1 MRLVRVI
8 RRRLRSLFRHSH
20 VENDL
25 QREFAL
31 HLEQLTKEYR
41 SAGMNERD
49 AADAARRAFGA
60 LAITA
65 EQCRDTR
72 RVRFLEDIGKDLA
85 YASRMLAKSPGFTA
99 TAVLSLA
106 LGVGANTA
114 IFALVKQVILDL
126 LPVRDPNQI
135 VAIART
141 SLQLPESTSSF
152 SNPFLRDLQASA
164 NLPFDGFLGFDRWDQ
179 IAMLAESVAE
189 PVSTEFVTGNYFEL
203 LGVHAALGRQFT
215 TADEQTAGAQPVVVL
230 SHNFW
235 QRRFGADPSV
245 LNRTIH
251 LNNHPFTV
259 IGVSARGFDGLDPGH
274 SPDLRVTI
282 SMAPTLVQFPGPA
295 TLSNRGSRWIQ
306 VFARL
311 KPGVSYDRAAE
322 SLMPVLLQD
331 HDLDPGRA
339 RRSEYRTKVLASE
352 RMHVTPAAHGTGG
365 QRHTYETAIWAL
377 GLMVAAV
384 LLLACVNIAH
394 LLLARASAR
403 AHEFCIRLAI
413 GAGRF
418 RLIRQLLTESL
429 LLGILGGSVGLLAA
443 YALGRILVSLVVSD
457 PGHSTLA
464 VAPDGALLA
473 FNFTVALS
481 ASIAFGLAP
490 ALQSSRSV
498 LAPGLKGAH
507 SSHVR
512 RLIGRKIMISLQVAT
527 SLVLLAGAGLFI
539 RSLNNLRAIDVGF
552 RTDKLLQVTLN
563 PSDYAPERLPDFYNQ
578 LVEQVRSLPGVQ
590 SATFG
595 RQRLISNAAWKSG
608 IVVPGFTPPEGDNGP
623 SRDVIGSDYFSAL
636 GIPLIAGREFTD
648 ADTASAPKVAIVNQA
663 FAQFYFGAQN
673 PLGMRIGPG
682 GGKPEYTIVAVTRNA
697 KYREMR
703 EATTRFWYVPFAQ
716 LGSDRSSFRA
726 LTLFVR
732 TSSDP
737 NSIANSVRAAV
748 GRVDKT
754 IALFDIKTVDA
765 QIGDNVRLERALA
778 TLSIFFGMVAALLAG
793 AGLFGVLSYSVAQ
806 RKREIGIRIAVGA
819 RPTQAA
825 WAIVRGVAL
834 FVFVGVASGITVALS
849 LSSLIRRLLFG
860 IQPNDPLTLSSAVL
874 AIWAITTLA
883 VLIAAAQAA
892 KVEPASALRSD

>member
-1 MRLVRVI
+1 M
-8 RRRLRSLFRHSH
+8 S
-20 VENDL
+20 
-25 QREFAL
+25 
-31 HLEQLTKEYR
+31 
-41 SAGMNERD
+41 ERD

-60 LAITA
+60 IVDTA
-65 EQCRDTR
+65 EQCRDNR
-72 RVRFLEDIGKDLA
+72 RVRLVEDIGKDLV
-85 YASRMLAKSPGFTA
+85 YASRLLLKSPGFTA

-114 IFALVKQVILDL
+114 IFGLVKQVILDL

-135 VAIART
+135 VAITKT
-141 SLQLPESTSSF
+141 SIQLPGPSSSF
-152 SNPFLRDLQASA
+152 SNPFLRDLQSSA
-164 NLPFDGFLGFDRWDQ
+164 NLPFDGFLGFDRRDQ
-179 IAMLAESVAE
+179 IAMLVDSAAE
-189 PVSTEFVTGNYFEL
+189 PVSAEFVTGNYFEL
-203 LGVHAALGRQFT
+203 LGVHPALGRQFT
-215 TADEQTAGAQPVVVL
+215 PADDQAPDAQPVVVL

-259 IGVSARGFDGLDPGH
+259 IGVSARGFAGLDPGH

-282 SMAPTLVQFPGPA
+282 SMVSTLVEFPGPPP
-295 TLSNRGSRWIQ
+295 LSNRGSRWIE
-306 VFARL
+306 VFGRL
-311 KPGVSYDRAAE
+311 KPGVSANRAAE

-331 HDLDPGRA
+331 HDLDPGRS
-339 RRSEYRTKVLASE
+339 RRTEYRAKVLASE
-352 RMHVTPAAHGTGG
+352 RLHVTPAAQGTGA
-365 QRHTYETAIWAL
+365 QRHTYERAIWAL

-384 LLLACVNIAH
+384 LLLACVNVAH

-403 AHEFCIRLAI
+403 AHEFSIRLAI
-413 GAGRF
+413 GASRF
-418 RLIRQLLTESL
+418 RLVRQLLTESL
-429 LLGILGGSVGLLAA
+429 LLGVFSGGAGLLVA
-443 YALGRILVSLVVSD
+443 YSLGRILVSLVISD
-457 PGHSTLA
+457 REHSTVA
-464 VAPDGALLA
+464 VAPDAALLA
-473 FNFTVALS
+473 FNFAVALA

-507 SSHVR
+507 SYHVG
-512 RLIGRKIMISLQVAT
+512 RLMGRKVMISLQVAI
-527 SLVLLAGAGLFI
+527 SLILLSGAGLFM
-539 RSLNNLRAIDVGF
+539 RSLVNLRGIDLGF

-563 PSDYAPERLPDFYNQ
+563 PSTYAPERLPDFYNQ
-578 LVEQVRSLPGVQ
+578 LVEQVRSLPGVR
-590 SATFG
+590 AAAFG

-608 IVVPGFTPPEGDNGP
+608 IVVPGFNPPEGDNGP
-623 SRDVIGSDYFSAL
+623 SRDVIGSKYFSAL

-648 ADTASAPKVAIVNQA
+648 ADTAAAPKVAIVNQA
-663 FAQFYFGAQN
+663 FAQFYFGSRN

-682 GGKPEYTIVAVTRNA
+682 GGKPDYTIVAVSRNA

-716 LGSDRSSFRA
+716 LGSDTSSFRA

-737 NSIANSVRAAV
+737 ASMANSIRAAV

-806 RKREIGIRIAVGA
+806 RKREIGIRIALGA
-819 RPTQAA
+819 RPAQAA
-825 WAIVRGVAL
+825 WTIVRGVAH
-834 FVFVGVASGITVALS
+834 FVLVGVAGGLAVTLS
-849 LSSLIRRLLFG
+849 LSSLIHRLLFG
-860 IQPNDPLTLSSAVL
+860 IQPNDPLALSLAVL
-874 AIWAITTLA
+874 AMW
-883 VLIAAAQAA
+883 VIAMLGVSIPASQAA
-892 KVEPASALRSD
+892 KVEPASALRGD

>member
-8 RRRLRSLFRHSH
+8 RQRLRCLFRHSH
-20 VENDL
+20 VENEL

-31 HLEQLTKEYR
+31 HLEQLTIEYR
-41 SAGMNERD
+41 ATGMSERD
-49 AADAARRAFGA
+49 AINAARRAFGA
-60 LAITA
+60 FAITA
-65 EQCRDTR
+65 EQCRDSR

-126 LPVRDPNQI
+126 LPIRDPNQI
-135 VAIART
+135 VAITRT
-141 SLQLPESTSSF
+141 SIQLPEPDASF
-152 SNPFLRDLQASA
+152 SNPFLRDLQSSA

-203 LGVHAALGRQFT
+203 LGVHATLGRQFT
-215 TADEQTAGAQPVVVL
+215 TTDETADAQPVVVL

-251 LNNHPFTV
+251 LNNQPFTV

-282 SMAPTLVQFPGPA
+282 GMAPTLVQFPGPA
-295 TLSNRGSRWIQ
+295 TLSNRGSRWIRI
-306 VFARL
+306 FGRL
-311 KPGVSYDRAAE
+311 KPGVSANQAAQ
-322 SLMPVLLQD
+322 SLMPLLLQD

-339 RRSEYRTKVLASE
+339 RRSEYRAKVLASE
-352 RMHVTPAAHGTGG
+352 RLHVTTAAQGTGE

-413 GAGRF
+413 GASRF
-418 RLIRQLLTESL
+418 RLVRQLLTESL
-429 LLGILGGSVGLLAA
+429 LLGVVGGSVGLLIAFG
-443 YALGRILVSLVVSD
+443 LGRILISLVVSER
-457 PGHSTLA
+457 GYSTLD
-464 VAPDGALLA
+464 VAPDTAMLA
-473 FNFTVALS
+473 YNFAVALA
-481 ASIAFGLAP
+481 ASIGFGLAP

-512 RLIGRKIMISLQVAT
+512 RLMGRKIMISVQVAI

-539 RSLNNLRAIDVGF
+539 RSLNNLRGIDVGF
-552 RTDKLLQVTLN
+552 RTDMLLQVTLN
-563 PSDYAPERLPDFYNQ
+563 PSNYAPERLPDFYNRVVQ
-578 LVEQVRSLPGVQ
+578 QVRSLPGVQ
-590 SATFG
+590 AVTFG
-595 RQRLISNAAWKSG
+595 RQRMISNAAWKSG
-608 IVVPGFTPPEGDNGP
+608 IVVPGFTSPEGDNGP
-623 SRDVIGSDYFSAL
+623 SRDVIGSNYFSAL
-636 GIPLIAGREFTD
+636 GIPLITGREFTD

-663 FAQFYFGAQN
+663 FAQFYFGNQN

-682 GGKPEYTIVAVTRNA
+682 GGNAEYTVVAVTRNA

-716 LGSDRSSFRA
+716 LGGDANSFRA

-737 NSIANSVRAAV
+737 ISVANSIRAAV

-765 QIGDNVRLERALA
+765 QIGDNIRLERALA

-806 RKREIGIRIAVGA
+806 RRREIGIRIAVGA
-819 RPTQAA
+819 RPAQAA
-825 WAIVRGVAL
+825 WTIVRSVAL
-834 FVFVGVASGITVALS
+834 FVFLGVAAGIAVTLS
-849 LSSLIRRLLFG
+849 LSSLVQRLLFG
-860 IQPNDPLTLSSAVL
+860 IQPNDPLTLSSAVV
-874 AIWAITTLA
+874 AIWAIAMLG
-883 VLIAAAQAA
+883 VLIPASQAA

>member
-1 MRLVRVI
+1 MRLGRII
-8 RRRLRSLFRHSH
+8 RQRLRSLFRYSQ

-25 QREFAL
+25 QRELAL

-41 SAGMNERD
+41 SAGMSERD
-49 AADAARRAFGA
+49 AAYAARRDFGA
-60 LAITA
+60 LATTA

-72 RVRFLEDIGKDLA
+72 RVRMLEDIGKDLV
-85 YASRMLAKSPGFTA
+85 YASRLLAKSPGFTA

-114 IFALVKQVILDL
+114 IFALIKRVILDL
-126 LPVRDPNQI
+126 LPIRDPRQI

-141 SLQLPESTSSF
+141 SIRFPEPNRSF
-152 SNPFLRDLQASA
+152 SNPFLRDLQAA
-164 NLPFDGFLGFDRWDQ
+164 RNLPFDGFLGFDRWDQ
-179 IAMLAESVAE
+179 IAMIAESAAE
-189 PVSTEFVTGNYFEL
+189 PVSTEFVSGNYFDL

-215 TADEQTAGAQPVVVL
+215 TADDQTPGAHPVVVL

-235 QRRFGADPSV
+235 QRRFGAAPSV

-259 IGVSARGFDGLDPGH
+259 IGVSARGFDGLDPGR

-282 SMAPTLVQFPGPA
+282 SMAPTLVQFPGPP

-306 VFARL
+306 VFGRL
-311 KPGVSYDRAAE
+311 RPGASYNVAAE

-339 RRSEYRTKVLASE
+339 RRSEYFAKVLASE
-352 RMHVTPAAHGTGG
+352 RMNVTPAAQGKSG
-365 QRHTYETAIWAL
+365 QRHSYETAIWAL

-394 LLLARASAR
+394 LLLARASVRAR
-403 AHEFCIRLAI
+403 EFCIRLAI

-418 RLIRQLLTESL
+418 RLVRQLLTESL
-429 LLGILGGSVGLLAA
+429 LLGVFGGGAGLLVAHG
-443 YALGRILVSLVVSD
+443 LGRILISLVVSD
-457 PGHSTLA
+457 PDHSTLA
-464 VAPDGALLA
+464 VAPDATMLA
-473 FNFTVALS
+473 FNFAVALA
-481 ASIAFGLAP
+481 ASVAFGLAP
-490 ALQSSRSV
+490 ALQSSRFV
-498 LAPGLKGAH
+498 LVPGLKGAH
-507 SSHVR
+507 SSHAR
-512 RLIGRKIMISLQVAT
+512 IMGRKIMISLQVAI

-539 RSLNNLRAIDVGF
+539 RSLNNLRGIDVGF

-563 PSDYAPERLPDFYNQ
+563 PSDHTPERLSNFYNQ
-578 LVEQVRSLPGVQ
+578 VVQQVRTLPGVQ
-590 SATFG
+590 AATFG

-608 IVVPGFTPPEGDNGP
+608 IVVPGFTSPEGDNGP
-623 SRDVIGSDYFSAL
+623 SRDVIGSAYFSAL

-648 ADTASAPKVAIVNQA
+648 ADTAAAPKVAIVNQA
-663 FAQFYFGAQN
+663 FAQFYFGNQN

-703 EATTRFWYVPFAQ
+703 EAVTRFWYVPFAQ
-716 LGSDRSSFRA
+716 LNDDVSSFRA

-737 NSIANSVRAAV
+737 ISVANSIRAAV
-748 GRVDKT
+748 ARVDKT

-765 QIGDNVRLERALA
+765 QIGDNVRLERAVA
-778 TLSIFFGMVAALLAG
+778 SLSIFFGMVAALLAG
-793 AGLFGVLSYSVAQ
+793 AGLFGVLSYLVAQ
-806 RKREIGIRIAVGA
+806 RKREIGIRIALGA
-819 RPTQAA
+819 RPAQAA
-825 WAIVRGVAL
+825 WTILRGIAL
-834 FVFVGVASGITVALS
+834 FVLGGAAGGIAAALS

-874 AIWAITTLA
+874 AIWAIAMLG
-883 VLIAAAQAA
+883 VLIPASRAA

>member
-1 MRLVRVI
+1 MRLVRVF
-8 RRRLRSLFRHSH
+8 RQRLRSLFRRSH
-20 VENDL
+20 LENDL

-31 HLEQLTKEYR
+31 HLEQLTKEYM
-41 SAGMNERD
+41 SAGMSERD

-72 RVRFLEDIGKDLA
+72 RNRFLEDIGKDLV
-85 YASRMLAKSPGFTA
+85 YASRLLAKSPGFTA
-99 TAVLSLA
+99 TVVLSLA

-135 VAIART
+135 VAITRT
-141 SLQLPESTSSF
+141 SIQVPEPIRSF

-179 IAMLAESVAE
+179 IAMLAESAAE
-189 PVSTEFVTGNYFEL
+189 PVSIEFVTGNYFDL

-215 TADEQTAGAQPVVVL
+215 SADDQTPGAHPVVVL
-230 SHNFW
+230 SHSFW
-235 QRRFGADPSV
+235 QRRFAAAPTI

-259 IGVSARGFDGLDPGH
+259 VGVSARGFDGLDPGH

-282 SMAPTLVQFPGPA
+282 SMAPTLVQFPGPS
-295 TLSNRGSRWIQ
+295 TLSNRGSRWIE
-306 VFARL
+306 VFGRL
-311 KPGVSYDRAAE
+311 RPGVSYNLAAE
-322 SLMPVLLQD
+322 SLMPVLFQD

-339 RRSEYRTKVLASE
+339 RRSEYRKKVLASE
-352 RMHVTPAAHGTGG
+352 RVHVMPAAQGTGG

-377 GLMVAAV
+377 SLMVAAV

-418 RLIRQLLTESL
+418 RLVRQLLTESL
-429 LLGILGGSVGLLAA
+429 LLGVFGGGVGLLVA
-443 YALGRILVSLVVSD
+443 YGLGGILIALVVSD

-464 VAPDGALLA
+464 VAPDSAMLA
-473 FNFTVALS
+473 FNFGVALT

-512 RLIGRKIMISLQVAT
+512 LMGRKIMISLQVAI
-527 SLVLLAGAGLFI
+527 SLVLLATAGLFV
-539 RSLNNLRAIDVGF
+539 RSLNNLRGIDVGF
-552 RTDKLLQVTLN
+552 RTDRLLQVTLN
-563 PSDYAPERLPDFYNQ
+563 PSDYAPEGLPNFYNQ
-578 LVEQVRSLPGVQ
+578 LVQQIRSLPGVQ
-590 SATFG
+590 AATFG

-623 SRDVIGSDYFSAL
+623 SRDVIGSNYFSAL
-636 GIPLIAGREFTD
+636 GIPLIAGREFID

-663 FAQFYFGAQN
+663 FARFYFGTQN
-673 PLGMRIGPG
+673 PIGMRIGPG
-682 GGKPEYTIVAVTRNA
+682 GGKPDYTIVGVTRNA

-716 LGSDRSSFRA
+716 LGGDTSSFRA

-737 NSIANSVRAAV
+737 NSMAYGIRAAV

-778 TLSIFFGMVAALLAG
+778 TLSIFFGIVAGLLAG

-819 RPTQAA
+819 RPAQVT
-825 WAIVRGVAL
+825 WTILRDVAL
-834 FVFVGVASGITVALS
+834 FVFVGVAGGIAAALS

-874 AIWAITTLA
+874 AIWAIAMLA
-883 VLIAAAQAA
+883 VLIPASQAA
-892 KVEPASALRSD
+892 KVEPASTLRSD

>member
-1 MRLVRVI
+1 
-8 RRRLRSLFRHSH
+8 

-25 QREFAL
+25 QREFAI

-41 SAGMNERD
+41 SAGMSEGD
-49 AADAARRAFGA
+49 ANDAARRAFGP
-60 LAITA
+60 LASTS
-65 EQCRDTR
+65 EKCRDTR
-72 RVRFLEDIGKDLA
+72 RVRLLEDIGKDLA
-85 YASRMLAKSPGFTA
+85 YALRLLAKSPGFTA

-141 SLQLPESTSSF
+141 SLQFPEPTGSF
-152 SNPFLRDLQASA
+152 SNPFVRDLQNSA

-179 IAMLAESVAE
+179 IAMLADSGAE
-189 PVSTEFVTGNYFEL
+189 PVSIEFVTGNYFDL
-203 LGVHAALGRQFT
+203 LGVHPALGRQFT
-215 TADEQTAGAQPVVVL
+215 SADDQTPGAHPVAVL
-230 SHNFW
+230 SHSFW
-235 QRRFGADPSV
+235 QRRFAAASSV

-251 LNNHPFTV
+251 LNNHPFTI
-259 IGVSARGFDGLDPGH
+259 IGVSARGFEGLDPGH
-274 SPDLRVTI
+274 SPDVRVTI
-282 SMAPTLVQFPGPA
+282 SMGPTLVKFPGPP
-295 TLSNRGSRWIQ
+295 TLSSRGSRWIQ
-306 VFARL
+306 VFGRL
-311 KPGVSYDRAAE
+311 KPGTSYNLAAE
-322 SLMPVLLQD
+322 SLMPVLLRD

-339 RRSEYRTKVLASE
+339 RRSEYRMKVLASE
-352 RMHVTPAAHGTGG
+352 RMHVRPAAQGTGG
-365 QRHTYETAIWAL
+365 QRHTYETAIWVL
-377 GLMVAAV
+377 ELMVAAV

-403 AHEFCIRLAI
+403 THEFCIRLAI

-418 RLIRQLLTESL
+418 RLIRQLLTESF
-429 LLGILGGSVGLLAA
+429 LLGIFGGGVGLLVA
-443 YALGRILVSLVVSD
+443 YGLGRILLSLVVSD
-457 PGHSTLA
+457 PGHSTLT
-464 VAPDGALLA
+464 VAPDATLLA
-473 FNFTVALS
+473 FNFAVALA

-490 ALQSSRSV
+490 ALQLSRSS

-512 RLIGRKIMISLQVAT
+512 RLTGRKIMISLQVAI

-539 RSLNNLRAIDVGF
+539 RSLNNLRGIDVGF

-563 PSDYAPERLPDFYNQ
+563 PSDYTTEHLPDFYNE
-578 LVEQVRSLPGVQ
+578 LVQQIRSLPGVQ
-590 SATFG
+590 AATYG

-608 IVVPGFTPPEGDNGP
+608 IVVPGFTAPEGDNGP
-623 SRDVIGSDYFSAL
+623 SRDVIGSNYFSAL
-636 GIPLIAGREFTD
+636 GLPLIAGREFTA
-648 ADTASAPKVAIVNQA
+648 ADTAAAPKVAIVNQA
-663 FAQFYFGAQN
+663 FAQFYFGNQN

-682 GGKPEYTIVAVTRNA
+682 GGKPDYTIVGVTRNA

-716 LGSDRSSFRA
+716 LGSDKSSFRA

-737 NSIANSVRAAV
+737 NSIANSIRAAV

-778 TLSIFFGMVAALLAG
+778 TLSIFFGMVAGVLAG
-793 AGLFGVLSYSVAQ
+793 AGLFGVVSYSVAQ

-819 RPTQAA
+819 RPAQAA
-825 WAIVRGVAL
+825 WTVVRGVAL
-834 FVFVGVASGITVALS
+834 FVFVGVAGGIAAALS
-849 LSSLIRRLLFG
+849 LSSVIRRVLFG
-860 IQPNDPLTLSSAVL
+860 IQPNDPLTLSTAVM
-874 AIWAITTLA
+874 AIWVIAMLA
-883 VLIAAAQAA
+883 VLIPASQAA
-892 KVEPASALRSD
+892 RVEPSSTLRSD

>member
-1 MRLVRVI
+1 MRLGRII
-8 RRRLRSLFRHSH
+8 RQRLRSLFRHSQ

-25 QREFAL
+25 QRELAL

-41 SAGMNERD
+41 SAGMSERD
-49 AADAARRAFGA
+49 AAYAARRAFGA
-60 LAITA
+60 LATTA

-72 RVRFLEDIGKDLA
+72 RVRVLEDIGKDLA

-99 TAVLSLA
+99 TVVLSLA

-114 IFALVKQVILDL
+114 IFALIKRVILDL
-126 LPVRDPNQI
+126 LPVRDPTQI
-135 VAIART
+135 VAITRT
-141 SLQLPESTSSF
+141 SIQLPGPVGSF
-152 SNPFLRDLQASA
+152 SNPFLRDLQAA
-164 NLPFDGFLGFDRWDQ
+164 GNLPFDGFLGFARWDQ
-179 IAMLAESVAE
+179 IAMVAESLPE
-189 PVSTEFVTGNYFEL
+189 PVSTEFVSGNYFDL

-215 TADEQTAGAQPVVVL
+215 TADDQTAGAHPVVVL

-235 QRRFGADPSV
+235 QRRFGAAPSV
-245 LNRTIH
+245 LNRTIR

-274 SPDLRVTI
+274 SPDLRVSI

-295 TLSNRGSRWIQ
+295 TLSNRGSRWLQ
-306 VFARL
+306 VFGRL
-311 KPGVSYDRAAE
+311 RPGASYNVAAE
-322 SLMPVLLQD
+322 SLMPVLRQD

-339 RRSEYRTKVLASE
+339 RRSEYRAKVLASE
-352 RMHVTPAAHGTGG
+352 RINVTPAAQGTGG

-394 LLLARASAR
+394 LLLARASVR

-418 RLIRQLLTESL
+418 RLVRQLLTESL
-429 LLGILGGSVGLLAA
+429 LLGVFGGGAGLLVA
-443 YALGRILVSLVVSD
+443 YGLGRILISLVVSD

-464 VAPDGALLA
+464 VTPDATMLA
-473 FNFTVALS
+473 FNFAVALT
-481 ASIAFGLAP
+481 ASVAFGLAP

-507 SSHVR
+507 SSHIR
-512 RLIGRKIMISLQVAT
+512 IMGRKIMISLQVAI

-552 RTDKLLQVTLN
+552 LTDKLLQVTLN
-563 PSDYAPERLPDFYNQ
+563 PSDYAPERLSNFYDQ
-578 LVEQVRSLPGVQ
+578 VVQQVRSLPGVRA
-590 SATFG
+590 ATFG
-595 RQRLISNAAWKSG
+595 RQRLISNASWKSG
-608 IVVPGFTPPEGDNGP
+608 IVVPGFTPPEGDDGP
-623 SRDVIGSDYFSAL
+623 SRDVIGSTYFSAL

-663 FAQFYFGAQN
+663 FAQFYFGNQN

-703 EATTRFWYVPFAQ
+703 EAVTRFWYVPFAQ
-716 LGSDRSSFRA
+716 LGGDASSFRA

-737 NSIANSVRAAV
+737 ISVANSIRAAV
-748 GRVDKT
+748 ARVDKT
-754 IALFDIKTVDA
+754 VALFDIKTVDA
-765 QIGDNVRLERALA
+765 QIGDNIRLERAVA

-793 AGLFGVLSYSVAQ
+793 AGLFGVLSYLVAQ
-806 RKREIGIRIAVGA
+806 RKREIGIRIALGA
-819 RPTQAA
+819 RPAHAA
-825 WAIVRGVAL
+825 WTILRGIAFFVLVGAAGGIAVAL
-834 FVFVGVASGITVALS
+834 G

-860 IQPNDPLTLSSAVL
+860 IQPNDPLTLSGAVL
-874 AIWAITTLA
+874 AICVIAILA
-883 VLIAAAQAA
+883 VLIPASQAA